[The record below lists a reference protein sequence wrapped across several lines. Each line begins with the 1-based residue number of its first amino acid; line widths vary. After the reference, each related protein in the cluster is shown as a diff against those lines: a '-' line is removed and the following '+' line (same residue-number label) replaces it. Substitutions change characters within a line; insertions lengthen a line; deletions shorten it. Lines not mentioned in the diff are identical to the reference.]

1 MILKNYKRDAI
12 SWAFYDW
19 ANSAFATTVMAG
31 FFPIFFKSYWASDLS
46 DLESTAMVG
55 YANSLSGL
63 IVVLLAPILGAYADI
78 GTKRKKLLISFASL
92 GVFCTASFY
101 FIPQGDWMLAALFYA
116 LAAVG
121 FSGGNVFYD
130 SLIVSV
136 STNETRNRV
145 SALGYSLGYLGGGLL
160 FLVNVI
166 MFLNPNYFG
175 IETQSNAVLLSFLM
189 VAVWWALFS
198 IPLVRNV
205 KESVSEHNDPPFL
218 QAISQSFSDVYQTLI
233 EVKKYKNVAIFLLA
247 YWFYMDGIDTIV
259 RMATAYGSDIGLETS
274 SMITALIL
282 TQFVGFPS
290 TLIFGYF
297 AERIGFKKILSIGI
311 LIYILISVF
320 ASRITT
326 ATEFYIMAIVVGLVM
341 GGIQAVSRAYFSSI
355 IPKNKEA
362 QFFGFYN
369 LVGKSAVVAGP
380 ALLAWISMI
389 FNTPRAGILGLLILF
404 IPGLLLLWMVPN
416 HEKSQ

>member
-1 MILKNYKRDAI
+1 MILKKFKKDAV

-19 ANSAFATTVMAG
+19 GNSAFATTVMAG
-31 FFPIFFKSYWASDLS
+31 FFPIFYKSYWASDLS
-46 DLESTAMVG
+46 NLESTAMVG
-55 YANSLSGL
+55 YANSVSGL
-63 IVVLLAPILGAYADI
+63 MVVLIAPILGAYADI

-92 GVFCTASFY
+92 GIFCTASFY
-101 FIPQGDWMLAALFYA
+101 LIPQGEWLIAALLYA
-116 LAAVG
+116 FAAVG

-130 SLIVSV
+130 SLMTSV
-136 STNETRNRV
+136 SNNEDRNIV

-160 FLVNVI
+160 FLINVI
-166 MFLNPNYFG
+166 MFLNPELFG
-175 IETQSNAVLLSFLM
+175 IDSQSDAILISFLM
-189 VAVWWALFS
+189 VAIWWAIFS
-198 IPLVRNV
+198 IPLMKNV
-205 KESVSEHNDPPFL
+205 KESSHEKNETRL
-218 QAISQSFSDVYQTLI
+218 LEALKQSFKEVYQTLI
-233 EVKKYKNVAIFLLA
+233 EVRKYRNVAIFLLA

-259 RMATAYGSDIGLETS
+259 RMATAYGSDIGLEAS
-274 SMITALIL
+274 SMIIALIL

-290 TLIFGYF
+290 TLIFGHY
-297 AERIGFKKILSIGI
+297 ADKVGFKKILSIGI

-341 GGIQAVSRAYFSSI
+341 GGIQSVSRAYFSSI

-404 IPGLLLLWMVPN
+404 IPGLVLLWMVPKHQN
-416 HEKSQ
+416 S

>member
-1 MILKNYKRDAI
+1 MIFKKYKKDAI
-12 SWAFYDW
+12 SWALYDW

-31 FFPIFFKSYWASDLS
+31 FFPIFYKSYWASDLS
-46 DLESTAMVG
+46 NLESTAMVG

-78 GTKRKKLLISFASL
+78 GTKRKKLLLLFASL
-92 GVFCTASFY
+92 GILCTASFY
-101 FIPQGDWMLAALFYA
+101 FIPQGEWMLAALLYA
-116 LAAVG
+116 IAAVG

-136 STNETRNRV
+136 SDNENRNRV

-160 FLVNVI
+160 FLINVI
-166 MFLNPNYFG
+166 MFLNPQLFG
-175 IETQSNAVLLSFLM
+175 IESQSNAVLLSFFM
-189 VAVWWALFS
+189 VAVWWAFFS
-198 IPLVRNV
+198 VPLLRNV
-205 KESVSEHNDPPFL
+205 KEQDSERKNPRFF
-218 QAISQSFSDVYQTLI
+218 QALKQSFNEVYQTLS
-233 EVKKYKNVAIFLLA
+233 EVRKYKNVAIFLLA

-259 RMATAYGSDIGLETS
+259 RMATAYGTDIGLEAS

-297 AERIGFKKILSIGI
+297 ADRLGFKKILTIGI
-311 LIYILISVF
+311 LIYILISIF

-326 ATEFYIMAIVVGLVM
+326 AAEFYAMAIVVGLVM
-341 GGIQAVSRAYFSSI
+341 GGVQAVSRAYFSSI
-355 IPKNKEA
+355 IPKDKEA

-389 FNTPRAGILGLLILF
+389 FNTPRAGILGLLVLF
-404 IPGLLLLWMVPN
+404 IPGLILLWMIPKETN
-416 HEKSQ
+416 S

>member
-1 MILKNYKRDAI
+1 MIFKKYKKDAI

-31 FFPIFFKSYWASDLS
+31 FFPIFYKSFWATDLS

-92 GVFCTASFY
+92 GIVCTASFY
-101 FIPQGDWMLAALFYA
+101 FIPQGEWMLAAILYA
-116 LAAVG
+116 FAAVG

-136 STNETRNRV
+136 SNNENRNRV

-166 MFLNPNYFG
+166 MFLNPQLFG
-175 IETQSNAVLLSFLM
+175 IENQSNAILISFVM
-189 VAVWWALFS
+189 VAFWWAFFS
-198 IPLVRNV
+198 IPILRNV
-205 KESVSEHNDPPFL
+205 SESDTQKQEPRFFK
-218 QAISQSFSDVYQTLI
+218 AILQSFNEVYQTLM
-233 EVKKYKNVAIFLLA
+233 EVRKYKNVAIFLLA

-259 RMATAYGSDIGLETS
+259 RMATAYGSDIGLEAS

-297 AERIGFKKILSIGI
+297 ADKIGFKKIISIGI
-311 LIYILISVF
+311 LIYILISIF

-326 ATEFYIMAIVVGLVM
+326 ATEFYLMAVVVGLVM
-341 GGIQAVSRAYFSSI
+341 GGVQAVSRAYFSSI
-355 IPKNKEA
+355 IPEDKEA

-404 IPGLLLLWMVPN
+404 IPGLILLWMVPTQ
-416 HEKSQ
+416 KDS

>member
-1 MILKNYKRDAI
+1 MIFKKYKKDAI
-12 SWAFYDW
+12 SWALYDW

-31 FFPIFFKSYWASDLS
+31 FFPIFYKSYWAIDLS
-46 DLESTAMVG
+46 NLESTAMVG

-78 GTKRKKLLISFASL
+78 GTKRKKLLLLFASL
-92 GVFCTASFY
+92 GILCTASFY
-101 FIPQGDWMLAALFYA
+101 FIPQGEWMLAALLYA
-116 LAAVG
+116 IAAVG

-136 STNETRNRV
+136 SDNENRNRV

-160 FLVNVI
+160 FLINVI
-166 MFLNPNYFG
+166 MFLNPQLFG
-175 IETQSNAVLLSFLM
+175 IESQSNAVLLSFFM
-189 VAVWWALFS
+189 VAVWWAFFS
-198 IPLVRNV
+198 VPLLRNV
-205 KESVSEHNDPPFL
+205 KEQDSERENPRFF
-218 QAISQSFSDVYQTLI
+218 QALKQSFNEVYQTLT
-233 EVKKYKNVAIFLLA
+233 EVRKYKNVAIFLLA

-259 RMATAYGSDIGLETS
+259 RMATAYGADIGLEAS

-297 AERIGFKKILSIGI
+297 ADRLGFKKILTIGI
-311 LIYILISVF
+311 LIYILISIF

-326 ATEFYIMAIVVGLVM
+326 AAEFYAMAIVVGLVM
-341 GGIQAVSRAYFSSI
+341 GGVQAVSRAYFSSI
-355 IPKNKEA
+355 IPKDKEA

-389 FNTPRAGILGLLILF
+389 FNTPRAGILGLLVLF
-404 IPGLLLLWMVPN
+404 IPGLILLWMIPKETN
-416 HEKSQ
+416 S

>member
-1 MILKNYKRDAI
+1 MIFKKYKKDAI
-12 SWAFYDW
+12 SWALYDW

-31 FFPIFFKSYWASDLS
+31 FFPIFYKSYWASDLS
-46 DLESTAMVG
+46 NLESTAMVG

-63 IVVLLAPILGAYADI
+63 IVVLFAPILGAYADM
-78 GTKRKKLLISFASL
+78 GTKRKKLLLLFASL
-92 GVFCTASFY
+92 GILCTASFY
-101 FIPQGDWMLAALFYA
+101 FIPQGEWMLAALLYA
-116 LAAVG
+116 IAAVG

-136 STNETRNRV
+136 SDNENRNRV

-160 FLVNVI
+160 FLINVI
-166 MFLNPNYFG
+166 MFLNPQLFG
-175 IETQSNAVLLSFLM
+175 IESQSNAVLLSFFM
-189 VAVWWALFS
+189 VSVWWALFS
-198 IPLVRNV
+198 VPLLRNV
-205 KESVSEHNDPPFL
+205 KEQDSQRGNPRFI
-218 QAISQSFSDVYQTLI
+218 QALKQSFNEVYQTLS
-233 EVKKYKNVAIFLLA
+233 EVRKYKNVAIFLLA

-259 RMATAYGSDIGLETS
+259 RMATAYGTDIGLEAS

-297 AERIGFKKILSIGI
+297 ADRLGFKKILTIGI
-311 LIYILISVF
+311 LIYILISIF

-326 ATEFYIMAIVVGLVM
+326 AAEFYAMAIVVGLVM
-341 GGIQAVSRAYFSSI
+341 GGVQAVSRAYFSSI
-355 IPKNKEA
+355 IPKDKEA

-389 FNTPRAGILGLLILF
+389 FNTPRAGILGLLVLF
-404 IPGLLLLWMVPN
+404 IPGLILLWMIPKETN
-416 HEKSQ
+416 S

>member
-1 MILKNYKRDAI
+1 MILKNYKKDAI

-46 DLESTAMVG
+46 DMESTAMVG

-78 GTKRKKLLISFASL
+78 GTKRKKLLILFASL

-101 FIPQGDWMLAALFYA
+101 FVPQGDWILAALLYA

-136 STNETRNRV
+136 SDDENRNRV

-160 FLVNVI
+160 FLINVA
-166 MFLNPNYFG
+166 MFLNPTLFG
-175 IETQSNAVLLSFLM
+175 IETQSNAVLLSFFM

-205 KESVSEHNDPPFL
+205 KEEVSKHNEPPFF
-218 QAISQSFSDVYQTLI
+218 QAISQSFVDVYQTLI

-259 RMATAYGSDIGLETS
+259 RMATAYGTDIGLEAS
-274 SMITALIL
+274 SMITALLL
-282 TQFVGFPS
+282 TQFVAFPS
-290 TLIFGYF
+290 TLIFGHF
-297 AERIGFKKILSIGI
+297 ADQVGFKKILSFGI
-311 LIYILISVF
+311 LIYILISIF
-320 ASRITT
+320 ASQITT
-326 ATEFYIMAIVVGLVM
+326 DTGFYIIAIVVGLVM
-341 GGIQAVSRAYFSSI
+341 GGVQAVSRAYFSSI
-355 IPKNKEA
+355 IPENKEA

-380 ALLAWISMI
+380 ALVAWISVI
-389 FNTPRAGILGLLILF
+389 FNTPRAGILSLLILF
-404 IPGLLLLWMVPN
+404 IPGLFLLWMVPN
-416 HEKSQ
+416 QQKS

>member
-1 MILKNYKRDAI
+1 MIFKKYKKDAI
-12 SWAFYDW
+12 SWALYDW

-31 FFPIFFKSYWASDLS
+31 FFPIFYKSYWAIDLS
-46 DLESTAMVG
+46 NLESTAMVG

-78 GTKRKKLLISFASL
+78 GTKRKKLLLLFASL
-92 GVFCTASFY
+92 GILCTASFY
-101 FIPQGDWMLAALFYA
+101 FIPQGEWMLAALLYA
-116 LAAVG
+116 IAAVG

-136 STNETRNRV
+136 SDNENRNRV

-160 FLVNVI
+160 FLINVI
-166 MFLNPNYFG
+166 MFLNPQLFG
-175 IETQSNAVLLSFLM
+175 IESQSNAVLLSFFM
-189 VAVWWALFS
+189 VAVWWAFFS
-198 IPLVRNV
+198 VPLLRNV
-205 KESVSEHNDPPFL
+205 KEQDSERENPRFF
-218 QAISQSFSDVYQTLI
+218 QALKQSFNEVYQTLT
-233 EVKKYKNVAIFLLA
+233 EVRKYKNVAIFLLA

-259 RMATAYGSDIGLETS
+259 RMATAYGTDIGLEAS
-274 SMITALIL
+274 SMITSLIL

-297 AERIGFKKILSIGI
+297 ADRLGFKKILTIGI
-311 LIYILISVF
+311 LIYILISIF

-326 ATEFYIMAIVVGLVM
+326 AAEFYAMAIVVGLVM
-341 GGIQAVSRAYFSSI
+341 GGVQAVSRAYFSSI
-355 IPKNKEA
+355 IPKDKEA

-389 FNTPRAGILGLLILF
+389 FNTPRAGILGLLVLF
-404 IPGLLLLWMVPN
+404 IPGLILLWMIPKETN
-416 HEKSQ
+416 S

>member
-1 MILKNYKRDAI
+1 MIFKKYKKDAI
-12 SWAFYDW
+12 SWALYDW

-31 FFPIFFKSYWASDLS
+31 FFPIFYKSYWASDLS
-46 DLESTAMVG
+46 NLESTAMVG

-78 GTKRKKLLISFASL
+78 GTKRKKLLLLFASL
-92 GVFCTASFY
+92 GILCTASFY
-101 FIPQGDWMLAALFYA
+101 FIPQGEWMLAALLYA
-116 LAAVG
+116 IAAVG

-136 STNETRNRV
+136 SDNENRNRV

-160 FLVNVI
+160 FLINVI
-166 MFLNPNYFG
+166 MFLNPQLFG
-175 IETQSNAVLLSFLM
+175 IESQSNAVLLSFFM
-189 VAVWWALFS
+189 VAVWWAFFS
-198 IPLVRNV
+198 IPLLRNV
-205 KESVSEHNDPPFL
+205 KEQESERENPRFF
-218 QAISQSFSDVYQTLI
+218 QALKQSFNEVYQTLS
-233 EVKKYKNVAIFLLA
+233 EVREYKNVAIFLLA

-259 RMATAYGSDIGLETS
+259 RMATAYGTDIGLEAS

-297 AERIGFKKILSIGI
+297 ADRLGFKKILTIGI
-311 LIYILISVF
+311 LIYILISIF

-326 ATEFYIMAIVVGLVM
+326 AAEFYAMAIVVGLVM
-341 GGIQAVSRAYFSSI
+341 GGVQAVSRAYFSSI
-355 IPKNKEA
+355 IPKDKEA

-389 FNTPRAGILGLLILF
+389 FNTPRAGILGLLVLF
-404 IPGLLLLWMVPN
+404 IPGLILLWMIPKETN
-416 HEKSQ
+416 S

>member
-1 MILKNYKRDAI
+1 MIFKKYKKDAI

-31 FFPIFFKSYWASDLS
+31 FFPIFYKSYWAIDLS
-46 DLESTAMVG
+46 NLESTAMVG

-78 GTKRKKLLISFASL
+78 GTKRKKLLLLFASL
-92 GVFCTASFY
+92 GILCTASFY
-101 FIPQGDWMLAALFYA
+101 FIPQGEWMLAALLYA
-116 LAAVG
+116 IAAVG

-136 STNETRNRV
+136 SDNENRNRV

-160 FLVNVI
+160 FLINVI
-166 MFLNPNYFG
+166 MFLNPQLFG
-175 IETQSNAVLLSFLM
+175 IESQSNAVLLSFFM
-189 VAVWWALFS
+189 VAVWWAFFS
-198 IPLVRNV
+198 IPLLRNV
-205 KESVSEHNDPPFL
+205 KEQESERENPRFF
-218 QAISQSFSDVYQTLI
+218 QALKQSFNEVYQTLT
-233 EVKKYKNVAIFLLA
+233 EVRKYKNVAIFLLA

-259 RMATAYGSDIGLETS
+259 RMATAYGTDIGLEAS

-297 AERIGFKKILSIGI
+297 ADRLGFKKILTIGI
-311 LIYILISVF
+311 LIYILISIF

-326 ATEFYIMAIVVGLVM
+326 AAEFYAMAIVVGLVM
-341 GGIQAVSRAYFSSI
+341 GGVQAVSRAYFSSI
-355 IPKNKEA
+355 IPKDKEA

-389 FNTPRAGILGLLILF
+389 FNTPRAGILGLLVLF
-404 IPGLLLLWMVPN
+404 IPGLILLWMIPKETN
-416 HEKSQ
+416 S

>member
-1 MILKNYKRDAI
+1 MIFKKYKKDAI
-12 SWAFYDW
+12 SWALYDW

-31 FFPIFFKSYWASDLS
+31 FFPIFYKSYWAIDLS
-46 DLESTAMVG
+46 NLESTAMVG

-78 GTKRKKLLISFASL
+78 GTKRKKLLLLFASL
-92 GVFCTASFY
+92 GILCTASFY
-101 FIPQGDWMLAALFYA
+101 FIPQGEWMLAALLYA
-116 LAAVG
+116 IAAVG

-136 STNETRNRV
+136 SDNENRNRV

-160 FLVNVI
+160 FLINVI
-166 MFLNPNYFG
+166 MFLNPQLFG
-175 IETQSNAVLLSFLM
+175 IESQSNAVLLSFFM
-189 VAVWWALFS
+189 VAVWWAFFS
-198 IPLVRNV
+198 IPLLRNV
-205 KESVSEHNDPPFL
+205 KEQESERENPRFF
-218 QAISQSFSDVYQTLI
+218 QALKQSFNEVYQTLS
-233 EVKKYKNVAIFLLA
+233 EVRKYKNVAIFLLA

-259 RMATAYGSDIGLETS
+259 RMATAYGTDIGLEAS

-297 AERIGFKKILSIGI
+297 ADRLGVKKILTIGI
-311 LIYILISVF
+311 LIYILISIF
-320 ASRITT
+320 ASSITT
-326 ATEFYIMAIVVGLVM
+326 AAEFYAMAIVVGLVM
-341 GGIQAVSRAYFSSI
+341 GGVHAVSRAYFSSI
-355 IPKNKEA
+355 IPKDKEA

-389 FNTPRAGILGLLILF
+389 FNTPRAGILGLLVLF
-404 IPGLLLLWMVPN
+404 IPGLILLWMIPK
-416 HEKSQ
+416 ETKS

>member
-1 MILKNYKRDAI
+1 MIFKKYKKDAI
-12 SWAFYDW
+12 SWSLYDW

-31 FFPIFFKSYWASDLS
+31 FFPIFYKSYWASDLS
-46 DLESTAMVG
+46 NLESTAMVG

-78 GTKRKKLLISFASL
+78 GTKRKKLLLLFASL
-92 GVFCTASFY
+92 GILCTASFY
-101 FIPQGDWMLAALFYA
+101 FIPQGEWMLAAPLFA
-116 LAAVG
+116 IAAVG

-136 STNETRNRV
+136 SDNENRNRV

-160 FLVNVI
+160 FLINVI
-166 MFLNPNYFG
+166 MFLNPQLFG
-175 IETQSNAVLLSFLM
+175 IESQSNAVLLSFFM
-189 VAVWWALFS
+189 VAVWWAFFS
-198 IPLVRNV
+198 VPLLRNV
-205 KESVSEHNDPPFL
+205 KEQDSERENPRFFHAL
-218 QAISQSFSDVYQTLI
+218 KQSFNEVYQTLT
-233 EVKKYKNVAIFLLA
+233 EVRKYKNVAIFLLA

-259 RMATAYGSDIGLETS
+259 RMATAYGTDIGLEAS

-297 AERIGFKKILSIGI
+297 ADRLGFKKILTIGI
-311 LIYILISVF
+311 LIYILISIF
-320 ASRITT
+320 ASRITS
-326 ATEFYIMAIVVGLVM
+326 ATEFYAMAIVVGLVM
-341 GGIQAVSRAYFSSI
+341 GGVQAVSRAYFSSI
-355 IPKNKEA
+355 IPKDKEA

-389 FNTPRAGILGLLILF
+389 FNTPRAGILGLLVLF
-404 IPGLLLLWMVPN
+404 IPGLILLWMIPKETN
-416 HEKSQ
+416 S

>member
-1 MILKNYKRDAI
+1 MIFKKYKKDAI
-12 SWAFYDW
+12 SWALYDW

-31 FFPIFFKSYWASDLS
+31 FFPIFYKSYWASDLS
-46 DLESTAMVG
+46 NLESTAMVG

-78 GTKRKKLLISFASL
+78 GTKRKKLLLLFASL
-92 GVFCTASFY
+92 GILCTASFY
-101 FIPQGDWMLAALFYA
+101 FIPQGEWMLAALLYA
-116 LAAVG
+116 IAAVG

-136 STNETRNRV
+136 SDNENRNRV

-160 FLVNVI
+160 FLINVI
-166 MFLNPNYFG
+166 MFLNPQLFG
-175 IETQSNAVLLSFLM
+175 IESQSNAVLLSFFM
-189 VAVWWALFS
+189 VAVWWAFFS
-198 IPLVRNV
+198 IPLLRNV
-205 KESVSEHNDPPFL
+205 KEQESERENPRFF
-218 QAISQSFSDVYQTLI
+218 QALKQSFNEVYQTLT
-233 EVKKYKNVAIFLLA
+233 EVRKYKNVAIFLLA

-259 RMATAYGSDIGLETS
+259 RMATAYGTDIGLEAS

-297 AERIGFKKILSIGI
+297 ADRLGFKKILTIGI
-311 LIYILISVF
+311 LIYILISIF

-326 ATEFYIMAIVVGLVM
+326 ATEFYAMAIVVGLVM
-341 GGIQAVSRAYFSSI
+341 GGVQAVSRAYFSSI
-355 IPKNKEA
+355 IPKDKEA

-389 FNTPRAGILGLLILF
+389 FNTPRAGILGLLVLF
-404 IPGLLLLWMVPN
+404 IPGLILLWMIPKETN
-416 HEKSQ
+416 S

>member
-1 MILKNYKRDAI
+1 MIFKKYKKDAI
-12 SWAFYDW
+12 SWALYDW

-31 FFPIFFKSYWASDLS
+31 FFPIFYKSYWAIDLS
-46 DLESTAMVG
+46 NLESTAMVG

-78 GTKRKKLLISFASL
+78 GTKRKKLLLLFASL
-92 GVFCTASFY
+92 GILCTASFY
-101 FIPQGDWMLAALFYA
+101 FIPQGEWMLAALLYA
-116 LAAVG
+116 IAAVG

-136 STNETRNRV
+136 SDNENRNRV

-160 FLVNVI
+160 FLINVI
-166 MFLNPNYFG
+166 MFLNPQLFG
-175 IETQSNAVLLSFLM
+175 IESQSNAVLLSFFM
-189 VAVWWALFS
+189 VAVWWAFFS
-198 IPLVRNV
+198 IPLLRNV
-205 KESVSEHNDPPFL
+205 KEQESERENPRFF
-218 QAISQSFSDVYQTLI
+218 QALKQSFNEVYQTLS
-233 EVKKYKNVAIFLLA
+233 EVRKYKNVAIFLLA

-259 RMATAYGSDIGLETS
+259 RMATAYGTDIGLEAS

-297 AERIGFKKILSIGI
+297 ADRLGFKKILTIGI
-311 LIYILISVF
+311 LIYILISIF

-326 ATEFYIMAIVVGLVM
+326 ATEFYAMAIVVGLVM
-341 GGIQAVSRAYFSSI
+341 GGVQAVSRAYFSSI
-355 IPKNKEA
+355 IPKDKEA

-389 FNTPRAGILGLLILF
+389 FNTPRAGILGLLVLF
-404 IPGLLLLWMVPN
+404 IPGLILLWMIPKETN
-416 HEKSQ
+416 S

>member
-1 MILKNYKRDAI
+1 MIFKKYKKDAI
-12 SWAFYDW
+12 SWALYDW

-31 FFPIFFKSYWASDLS
+31 FFPIFYKSYWASDLS
-46 DLESTAMVG
+46 NLESTAMVG

-78 GTKRKKLLISFASL
+78 GTKRKKLLLLFASL
-92 GVFCTASFY
+92 GILCTASFY
-101 FIPQGDWMLAALFYA
+101 FIPQGEWMLAAILYA
-116 LAAVG
+116 IAAVG

-136 STNETRNRV
+136 SDNENRNRV

-160 FLVNVI
+160 FLINVI
-166 MFLNPNYFG
+166 MFLNPQLFG
-175 IETQSNAVLLSFLM
+175 IKSQSNAVLLSFFM
-189 VAVWWALFS
+189 VAVWWAFFS
-198 IPLVRNV
+198 IPLLRNV
-205 KESVSEHNDPPFL
+205 KEQESERENPRFF
-218 QAISQSFSDVYQTLI
+218 QALKQSFNEVYQTLS
-233 EVKKYKNVAIFLLA
+233 EVRKYKNVAIFLLA

-259 RMATAYGSDIGLETS
+259 RMATAYGTDIGLDAA

-297 AERIGFKKILSIGI
+297 ADRLGFKKILTIGI
-311 LIYILISVF
+311 LIYILISIF

-326 ATEFYIMAIVVGLVM
+326 AAEFYAMAIIVGLVM
-341 GGIQAVSRAYFSSI
+341 GGVQAVSRAYFSSI
-355 IPKNKEA
+355 IPKDKEA

-389 FNTPRAGILGLLILF
+389 FNTPRAGILGLLVLF
-404 IPGLLLLWMVPN
+404 IPGLILLWMIPKETN
-416 HEKSQ
+416 S

>member
-1 MILKNYKRDAI
+1 MIFKKYKKDAI
-12 SWAFYDW
+12 SWALYDW

-31 FFPIFFKSYWASDLS
+31 FFPIFYKSYWAIDLS
-46 DLESTAMVG
+46 NLESTAMVG

-63 IVVLLAPILGAYADI
+63 IVVLLAPVLGAYADI
-78 GTKRKKLLISFASL
+78 GTKRKKLLLLFASL
-92 GVFCTASFY
+92 GILCTASFY
-101 FIPQGDWMLAALFYA
+101 FIPQGEWMLAALLYA
-116 LAAVG
+116 IAAVG

-136 STNETRNRV
+136 SDNENRNRV

-160 FLVNVI
+160 FLINVI
-166 MFLNPNYFG
+166 MFLNPQLFG
-175 IETQSNAVLLSFLM
+175 IESQSNAVLLSFFM
-189 VAVWWALFS
+189 VAVWWAFFS
-198 IPLVRNV
+198 VPLLRNV
-205 KESVSEHNDPPFL
+205 KEQESERENPRFF
-218 QAISQSFSDVYQTLI
+218 QALKQSFNEVYQTLS
-233 EVKKYKNVAIFLLA
+233 EVRKYKNVAIFLLA

-259 RMATAYGSDIGLETS
+259 RMATAYGTDIGLEAS

-297 AERIGFKKILSIGI
+297 ADRLGFKKILTIGI
-311 LIYILISVF
+311 LIYILISIF

-326 ATEFYIMAIVVGLVM
+326 AAEFYAMAIVVGLVM
-341 GGIQAVSRAYFSSI
+341 GGVQAVSRAYFSSI
-355 IPKNKEA
+355 IPKDKEA

-389 FNTPRAGILGLLILF
+389 FNTPRAGILGLLVLF
-404 IPGLLLLWMVPN
+404 IPGLILLWMIPKETN
-416 HEKSQ
+416 S

>member
-1 MILKNYKRDAI
+1 MIFKKYKKDAI
-12 SWAFYDW
+12 SWALYDW

-31 FFPIFFKSYWASDLS
+31 FFPLFYKSYWASDLS
-46 DLESTAMVG
+46 NLESTAMVG

-78 GTKRKKLLISFASL
+78 GTKRKKLLLLFASL
-92 GVFCTASFY
+92 GILCTASFY
-101 FIPQGDWMLAALFYA
+101 FIPQGEWMLAALLYA
-116 LAAVG
+116 IAAVG

-136 STNETRNRV
+136 SDNENRNRV

-160 FLVNVI
+160 FLINVI
-166 MFLNPNYFG
+166 MFLNPQLFG
-175 IETQSNAVLLSFLM
+175 IESQSNAVLLSFFM
-189 VAVWWALFS
+189 VAVWWAFFS
-198 IPLVRNV
+198 VPLLTNV
-205 KESVSEHNDPPFL
+205 KEQDSERENPRFFHAL
-218 QAISQSFSDVYQTLI
+218 KQSFNEVYQTLS
-233 EVKKYKNVAIFLLA
+233 EVRKYKNVAIFLLA

-259 RMATAYGSDIGLETS
+259 RMATAYGTDIGLEAS

-297 AERIGFKKILSIGI
+297 ADRLGFKKILTIGI
-311 LIYILISVF
+311 LIYILISIF

-326 ATEFYIMAIVVGLVM
+326 ATEFYAMAIVVGLVM
-341 GGIQAVSRAYFSSI
+341 GGVQAISRAYFSSI
-355 IPKNKEA
+355 IPKDKEA

-389 FNTPRAGILGLLILF
+389 FNTPRAGILGLLVLF
-404 IPGLLLLWMVPN
+404 IPGLILLWMIPKETN
-416 HEKSQ
+416 S

>member
-1 MILKNYKRDAI
+1 MNKKQIY
-12 SWAFYDW
+12 SWALYDW

-31 FFPIFFKSYWASDLS
+31 FFPIFYKSYWAIDLS
-46 DLESTAMVG
+46 NLESTAMVG

-78 GTKRKKLLISFASL
+78 GTKRKKLLLLFASL
-92 GVFCTASFY
+92 GVLCTASFY
-101 FIPQGDWMLAALFYA
+101 FIPQGEWMLAAILYA
-116 LAAVG
+116 IAAVG

-136 STNETRNRV
+136 SDNENRNRV

-160 FLVNVI
+160 FLINVI
-166 MFLNPNYFG
+166 MFLNPQLFG
-175 IETQSNAVLLSFLM
+175 IESQSNAVLLSFFM
-189 VAVWWALFS
+189 VAVWWAFFS
-198 IPLVRNV
+198 VPLLRNV
-205 KESVSEHNDPPFL
+205 KEEDSERENPRFI
-218 QAISQSFSDVYQTLI
+218 QAMKQSFNEVYQTLS
-233 EVKKYKNVAIFLLA
+233 EVRKYKNVAIFLLA

-259 RMATAYGSDIGLETS
+259 RMATAYGTDIGLDAA

-297 AERIGFKKILSIGI
+297 ADRLGFKKILTIGI
-311 LIYILISVF
+311 LIYILISIF

-326 ATEFYIMAIVVGLVM
+326 AAEFYAMAIVVGLVM
-341 GGIQAVSRAYFSSI
+341 GGVQAVSRAYFSSI
-355 IPKNKEA
+355 IPKDKEA

-389 FNTPRAGILGLLILF
+389 FNTPRAGILGLLVLF
-404 IPGLLLLWMVPN
+404 IPGLILLWMIPKETN
-416 HEKSQ
+416 S

>member
-1 MILKNYKRDAI
+1 MIFKKYKKDAI
-12 SWAFYDW
+12 SWALYDW

-31 FFPIFFKSYWASDLS
+31 FFPIFYKSYWASDLS
-46 DLESTAMVG
+46 NLESTAMVG

-78 GTKRKKLLISFASL
+78 GTKRKKLLLLFASL
-92 GVFCTASFY
+92 GILCTASFY
-101 FIPQGDWMLAALFYA
+101 FIPQGEWMLAALLYA
-116 LAAVG
+116 IAAVG

-136 STNETRNRV
+136 SDNENRNRV
-145 SALGYSLGYLGGGLL
+145 SALGYSVGYLGGGLL
-160 FLVNVI
+160 FLINVI
-166 MFLNPNYFG
+166 MFLNPQLFG
-175 IETQSNAVLLSFLM
+175 IESQSNAVLLSFFM
-189 VAVWWALFS
+189 VAVWWAFFS
-198 IPLVRNV
+198 VPLLRNV
-205 KESVSEHNDPPFL
+205 KEQDSERENPRFF
-218 QAISQSFSDVYQTLI
+218 QALKQSFNEVYQTLS
-233 EVKKYKNVAIFLLA
+233 EVRKYKNVAIFLLA

-259 RMATAYGSDIGLETS
+259 RMATAYGTDIGLEAS

-297 AERIGFKKILSIGI
+297 ADRLGFKKILTIGI
-311 LIYILISVF
+311 LIYILISIF

-326 ATEFYIMAIVVGLVM
+326 ATEFYAMAIVVGLVM
-341 GGIQAVSRAYFSSI
+341 GGVQAVSRAYFSSI
-355 IPKNKEA
+355 IPKDKEA

-389 FNTPRAGILGLLILF
+389 FNTPRAGILGLLVLF
-404 IPGLLLLWMVPN
+404 IPGLILLWMIPKETN
-416 HEKSQ
+416 S

>member
-1 MILKNYKRDAI
+1 MIFKKYKKDAI
-12 SWAFYDW
+12 SWALYDW

-31 FFPIFFKSYWASDLS
+31 FFPIFYKSYWASDLS
-46 DLESTAMVG
+46 NLESTAMVG

-78 GTKRKKLLISFASL
+78 GTKRKKLLLLFASL
-92 GVFCTASFY
+92 GILCTASFY
-101 FIPQGDWMLAALFYA
+101 FIPQGEWMLAALLYA
-116 LAAVG
+116 IAAVG

-136 STNETRNRV
+136 SDNENRNRV

-160 FLVNVI
+160 FLINVI
-166 MFLNPNYFG
+166 MFLNPQLFG
-175 IETQSNAVLLSFLM
+175 IESQSNAVLLSFFM
-189 VAVWWALFS
+189 VAVWWAFFS
-198 IPLVRNV
+198 IPLLRNV
-205 KESVSEHNDPPFL
+205 KEQESERENPRFF
-218 QAISQSFSDVYQTLI
+218 QALKRSFNEVYQTLS
-233 EVKKYKNVAIFLLA
+233 EVRKYKNVAIFLLA

-259 RMATAYGSDIGLETS
+259 RMATAYGTDIGLEAS

-297 AERIGFKKILSIGI
+297 ADRLGFKKILTIGI
-311 LIYILISVF
+311 LIYILISIF

-326 ATEFYIMAIVVGLVM
+326 AAEFYAMAIVVGLVM
-341 GGIQAVSRAYFSSI
+341 GGVQAVSRAYFSSI
-355 IPKNKEA
+355 IPKDKEA

-404 IPGLLLLWMVPN
+404 IPGLILLWMIPKETN
-416 HEKSQ
+416 S

>member
-1 MILKNYKRDAI
+1 MIFKKYKKDAI
-12 SWAFYDW
+12 SWALYDW

-31 FFPIFFKSYWASDLS
+31 FFPIFYKSYWAIDLS
-46 DLESTAMVG
+46 NLESTAMVG

-78 GTKRKKLLISFASL
+78 GTKRKKLLLLFASL
-92 GVFCTASFY
+92 GILCTASFY
-101 FIPQGDWMLAALFYA
+101 FIPQGEWMLAALLYA
-116 LAAVG
+116 IAAVG

-136 STNETRNRV
+136 SDNENRNRV

-160 FLVNVI
+160 FLINVI
-166 MFLNPNYFG
+166 MFLNPQLFG
-175 IETQSNAVLLSFLM
+175 IESQSNAVLLSFFM
-189 VAVWWALFS
+189 VAVWWAFFS
-198 IPLVRNV
+198 IPLLRNV
-205 KESVSEHNDPPFL
+205 KEQESERENPRFF
-218 QAISQSFSDVYQTLI
+218 QALKQSFNEVYQTLS
-233 EVKKYKNVAIFLLA
+233 EVRKYKNVAIFLLA

-259 RMATAYGSDIGLETS
+259 RMATAYGTDIGLEAS

-297 AERIGFKKILSIGI
+297 ADRLGFKKILTIGI
-311 LIYILISVF
+311 LIYILISIF

-326 ATEFYIMAIVVGLVM
+326 AAEFYAMAIVVGLVM
-341 GGIQAVSRAYFSSI
+341 GGVQAVSRAYFSSI
-355 IPKNKEA
+355 IPKDKEA

-389 FNTPRAGILGLLILF
+389 FNTPRAGILGLLVLF
-404 IPGLLLLWMVPN
+404 IPGLILLWMIPKETN
-416 HEKSQ
+416 S

>member
-1 MILKNYKRDAI
+1 MIFKKYKKDAI
-12 SWAFYDW
+12 SWALYDW

-31 FFPIFFKSYWASDLS
+31 FFPIFYKSYWASDLS
-46 DLESTAMVG
+46 NLESTAMVG

-78 GTKRKKLLISFASL
+78 GTKRKKLLLLFASL
-92 GVFCTASFY
+92 GILCTASFY
-101 FIPQGDWMLAALFYA
+101 FIPQGEWMLAAPLFA
-116 LAAVG
+116 IAAVG

-136 STNETRNRV
+136 SDNENRNRV

-160 FLVNVI
+160 FLINVI
-166 MFLNPNYFG
+166 MFLNPQLFG
-175 IETQSNAVLLSFLM
+175 IESQSNAVLLSFFM
-189 VAVWWALFS
+189 VAVWWAFFS
-198 IPLVRNV
+198 IPLLRNV
-205 KESVSEHNDPPFL
+205 KEQESERENPRFF
-218 QAISQSFSDVYQTLI
+218 QALKQSFNEVYQTLT
-233 EVKKYKNVAIFLLA
+233 EVRKYKNVAIFLLA

-259 RMATAYGSDIGLETS
+259 RMATAYGTDIGLDAS

-297 AERIGFKKILSIGI
+297 ADRLGFKKILTIGI
-311 LIYILISVF
+311 LIYILISIF

-326 ATEFYIMAIVVGLVM
+326 AAEFYALAIVVGLVM
-341 GGIQAVSRAYFSSI
+341 GGVQAVSRAYFSSI
-355 IPKNKEA
+355 IPKDKEA

-389 FNTPRAGILGLLILF
+389 FNTPRAGILGLLVLF
-404 IPGLLLLWMVPN
+404 IPGLILLWMIPKETN
-416 HEKSQ
+416 S

>member
-1 MILKNYKRDAI
+1 MIFKKYKKDAL
-12 SWAFYDW
+12 SWALYDW

-31 FFPIFFKSYWASDLS
+31 FFPIFYKSYWASDLS
-46 DLESTAMVG
+46 NLESTAMVG

-78 GTKRKKLLISFASL
+78 GTKRKKLLLLFASL
-92 GVFCTASFY
+92 GILCTASFY
-101 FIPQGDWMLAALFYA
+101 FIPQGEWMLAAILYA
-116 LAAVG
+116 IAAVG

-136 STNETRNRV
+136 SDNENRNRV

-160 FLVNVI
+160 FLINVI
-166 MFLNPNYFG
+166 MFLNPQLFG
-175 IETQSNAVLLSFLM
+175 IESQSNAVLLSFFM

-198 IPLVRNV
+198 VPLLRNV
-205 KESVSEHNDPPFL
+205 KEEDSERENPRFI
-218 QAISQSFSDVYQTLI
+218 QALKQSFNEVYQTLS
-233 EVKKYKNVAIFLLA
+233 EVRKYKNVAIFLLA

-259 RMATAYGSDIGLETS
+259 RMATAYGTDIGLDAA

-297 AERIGFKKILSIGI
+297 ADRLGFKKILTIGI
-311 LIYILISVF
+311 LIYILISIF

-326 ATEFYIMAIVVGLVM
+326 AAEFYAMAIVVGLVM
-341 GGIQAVSRAYFSSI
+341 GGVQAVSRAYFSSI
-355 IPKNKEA
+355 IPKDKEA

-389 FNTPRAGILGLLILF
+389 FNTPRAGILGLLVLF
-404 IPGLLLLWMVPN
+404 IPGLILLWMIPKETN
-416 HEKSQ
+416 S

>member
-1 MILKNYKRDAI
+1 MIFKKYKKDAI
-12 SWAFYDW
+12 SWALYDW

-31 FFPIFFKSYWASDLS
+31 FFPIFYKSYWASDLS
-46 DLESTAMVG
+46 NLESTAMVG

-78 GTKRKKLLISFASL
+78 GTKRKKLLVLFASIGIL
-92 GVFCTASFY
+92 CTASFY
-101 FIPQGDWMLAALFYA
+101 FIPQGEWMLAALLYA
-116 LAAVG
+116 IAAVG

-136 STNETRNRV
+136 SDNENRNRV

-160 FLVNVI
+160 FLINVI
-166 MFLNPNYFG
+166 MFLNPQLFG
-175 IETQSNAVLLSFLM
+175 IESQSNAVLLSFFM
-189 VAVWWALFS
+189 VAVWWAFFS
-198 IPLVRNV
+198 IPLLRNV
-205 KESVSEHNDPPFL
+205 KEQESERENPRFF
-218 QAISQSFSDVYQTLI
+218 QALKQSFNEVYQTLS
-233 EVKKYKNVAIFLLA
+233 EVRKYKNVAIFLLA

-259 RMATAYGSDIGLETS
+259 RMATAYGTDIGLEAS

-297 AERIGFKKILSIGI
+297 ADRLGFKKILTIGI
-311 LIYILISVF
+311 LIYILISIF

-326 ATEFYIMAIVVGLVM
+326 AAEFYAMAIVVGLVM
-341 GGIQAVSRAYFSSI
+341 GGVQAVSRAYFSSI
-355 IPKNKEA
+355 IPKDKEA

-389 FNTPRAGILGLLILF
+389 FNTPRAGILGLLVLF
-404 IPGLLLLWMVPN
+404 IPGLILLWMIPKETN
-416 HEKSQ
+416 S

>member
-1 MILKNYKRDAI
+1 MIFKKYKKDAI
-12 SWAFYDW
+12 SWALYDW

-31 FFPIFFKSYWASDLS
+31 FFPIFYKSYWASDLS
-46 DLESTAMVG
+46 NLESTAMVG

-78 GTKRKKLLISFASL
+78 GTKRKKLLLLFASL
-92 GVFCTASFY
+92 GILCTASFY
-101 FIPQGDWMLAALFYA
+101 FIPQGEWMLAALLFA
-116 LAAVG
+116 IAAVG

-136 STNETRNRV
+136 SDNENRNRV

-160 FLVNVI
+160 FLINVI
-166 MFLNPNYFG
+166 MFLNPQLFG
-175 IETQSNAVLLSFLM
+175 IESQSNAVLLSFFM
-189 VAVWWALFS
+189 VAVWWAFFS
-198 IPLVRNV
+198 IPLLRNV
-205 KESVSEHNDPPFL
+205 KEQESERENPRFF
-218 QAISQSFSDVYQTLI
+218 QALKQSFNEVYQTLT
-233 EVKKYKNVAIFLLA
+233 EVRKYKNVAIFLLA

-259 RMATAYGSDIGLETS
+259 RMATAYGTDIGLEAS

-297 AERIGFKKILSIGI
+297 ADRLGFKKILTIGI
-311 LIYILISVF
+311 LIYILISIF

-326 ATEFYIMAIVVGLVM
+326 ATEFYAMAIVVGLVM
-341 GGIQAVSRAYFSSI
+341 GGVQAVSRAYFSSI
-355 IPKNKEA
+355 IPKDKEA

-404 IPGLLLLWMVPN
+404 IPGLILLWMIPKETN
-416 HEKSQ
+416 S

>member
-1 MILKNYKRDAI
+1 MIFKKYKKDAI
-12 SWAFYDW
+12 SWALYDW

-31 FFPIFFKSYWASDLS
+31 FFPIFYKSYWASDLS
-46 DLESTAMVG
+46 NLESTAMVG

-78 GTKRKKLLISFASL
+78 GTKRKKLLLLFASL
-92 GVFCTASFY
+92 GILCTASFY
-101 FIPQGDWMLAALFYA
+101 FIPQGEWMLAAVLYA
-116 LAAVG
+116 IAAVG

-136 STNETRNRV
+136 SDNENRNRV

-160 FLVNVI
+160 FLINVI
-166 MFLNPNYFG
+166 MFLNPQLFG
-175 IETQSNAVLLSFLM
+175 IESQSNAVLLSFFM
-189 VAVWWALFS
+189 VAVWWAFFS
-198 IPLVRNV
+198 VPLLRNV
-205 KESVSEHNDPPFL
+205 KEEDSERENPRFI
-218 QAISQSFSDVYQTLI
+218 QALKQSFNEVYQTLS
-233 EVKKYKNVAIFLLA
+233 EVRKYKNVAIFLLA

-259 RMATAYGSDIGLETS
+259 RMATAYGTDIGLDAA

-297 AERIGFKKILSIGI
+297 ADRLGFKKILTIGI
-311 LIYILISVF
+311 VIYILISIF

-326 ATEFYIMAIVVGLVM
+326 AAEFYAMAIVVGLVM
-341 GGIQAVSRAYFSSI
+341 GGVQAVSRAYFSSI
-355 IPKNKEA
+355 IPKDKEA

-389 FNTPRAGILGLLILF
+389 FNTPRAGILGLLVLF
-404 IPGLLLLWMVPN
+404 IPGLILLWMIPKETN
-416 HEKSQ
+416 S

>member
-1 MILKNYKRDAI
+1 MIFKKFKKDAI
-12 SWAFYDW
+12 SWALYDW

-31 FFPIFFKSYWASDLS
+31 FFPIFYKSYWAIDLS
-46 DLESTAMVG
+46 NLESTAMVG

-78 GTKRKKLLISFASL
+78 GTKRKKLLLLFASL
-92 GVFCTASFY
+92 GILCTASFY
-101 FIPQGDWMLAALFYA
+101 FIPQGEWMLAALLYA
-116 LAAVG
+116 IAAVG

-136 STNETRNRV
+136 SDNENRNRV

-160 FLVNVI
+160 FLINVI
-166 MFLNPNYFG
+166 MFLNPQLFG
-175 IETQSNAVLLSFLM
+175 IESQSNAVLLSFFM
-189 VAVWWALFS
+189 VAVWWAFFS
-198 IPLVRNV
+198 VHLLRNV
-205 KESVSEHNDPPFL
+205 KEQDSERENPRFF
-218 QAISQSFSDVYQTLI
+218 QALKQSFNEVYQTLT
-233 EVKKYKNVAIFLLA
+233 EVRKYKNVAIFLLA

-259 RMATAYGSDIGLETS
+259 RMATAYGTDIGLEAS

-297 AERIGFKKILSIGI
+297 ADRLGFKKILTIGI
-311 LIYILISVF
+311 LIYILISIF

-326 ATEFYIMAIVVGLVM
+326 ATEFYAMAIVVGLVM
-341 GGIQAVSRAYFSSI
+341 GGVQAVSRAYFSSI
-355 IPKNKEA
+355 IPKDKEA

-389 FNTPRAGILGLLILF
+389 FNTPRAGILGLLVLF
-404 IPGLLLLWMVPN
+404 IPGLILLWMIPKETN
-416 HEKSQ
+416 S

>member
-1 MILKNYKRDAI
+1 MIFKKYKKDAI
-12 SWAFYDW
+12 SWALYDW

-31 FFPIFFKSYWASDLS
+31 FFPIFYKSYWASDLS
-46 DLESTAMVG
+46 NLESTAMVG

-78 GTKRKKLLISFASL
+78 GTKRKKLLLLFASL
-92 GVFCTASFY
+92 GILCTASFY
-101 FIPQGDWMLAALFYA
+101 FIPQGEWMLAALLYA
-116 LAAVG
+116 IAAVG

-136 STNETRNRV
+136 SDNENRNRV

-160 FLVNVI
+160 FLINVI
-166 MFLNPNYFG
+166 MFLNPQLFG
-175 IETQSNAVLLSFLM
+175 IESQSNAVLLSFFM
-189 VAVWWALFS
+189 VAVWWAFFS
-198 IPLVRNV
+198 VPLLRNV
-205 KESVSEHNDPPFL
+205 KEEDSERENPRFI
-218 QAISQSFSDVYQTLI
+218 QALKQSFNEVYQTLS
-233 EVKKYKNVAIFLLA
+233 EVRKYKNVAIFLLA

-259 RMATAYGSDIGLETS
+259 RMATAYGTDIGLDAA

-297 AERIGFKKILSIGI
+297 ADRLGFKKILTIGI
-311 LIYILISVF
+311 LIYILISIF

-326 ATEFYIMAIVVGLVM
+326 AAEFYAMAIVVGLVM
-341 GGIQAVSRAYFSSI
+341 GGVQAVSRAYFSSI
-355 IPKNKEA
+355 IPKDKEA

-389 FNTPRAGILGLLILF
+389 FNTPRAGILGLLVLF
-404 IPGLLLLWMVPN
+404 IPGLILLWMIPKETN
-416 HEKSQ
+416 S

>member
-1 MILKNYKRDAI
+1 MIFKKYKKDAI
-12 SWAFYDW
+12 SWALYDW

-31 FFPIFFKSYWASDLS
+31 FFPIFYKSYWASDLS
-46 DLESTAMVG
+46 NLESTAMVG

-78 GTKRKKLLISFASL
+78 GTKRKKLLLLFASL
-92 GVFCTASFY
+92 GIFCTASFY
-101 FIPQGDWMLAALFYA
+101 FIPQGEWMLAALLYA
-116 LAAVG
+116 IAAVG

-136 STNETRNRV
+136 SDNENRNRV

-160 FLVNVI
+160 FLINVI
-166 MFLNPNYFG
+166 MFLNPQLFG
-175 IETQSNAVLLSFLM
+175 IESQSNAVLLSFFM
-189 VAVWWALFS
+189 VAVWWAFFS
-198 IPLVRNV
+198 VPLLTNV
-205 KESVSEHNDPPFL
+205 KEQDSERENPRFF
-218 QAISQSFSDVYQTLI
+218 QAMKQSFNEVYQTLS
-233 EVKKYKNVAIFLLA
+233 EVRKYKNVAIFLLA

-259 RMATAYGSDIGLETS
+259 RMATAYGTDIGLDSS

-297 AERIGFKKILSIGI
+297 ADRLGFKKILTIGI
-311 LIYILISVF
+311 LIYISISIF
-320 ASRITT
+320 ASRMTT
-326 ATEFYIMAIVVGLVM
+326 AAEFYAMAIVVGLVM
-341 GGIQAVSRAYFSSI
+341 GGVQAVSRAYFSSI
-355 IPKNKEA
+355 IPKDKEA

-404 IPGLLLLWMVPN
+404 IPGLILLWMIPKETN
-416 HEKSQ
+416 S

>member
-1 MILKNYKRDAI
+1 MILKNHKKDAI

-31 FFPIFFKSYWASDLS
+31 FFPIFFKSYWASDLP
-46 DLESTAMVG
+46 DMESTAMVG

-101 FIPQGDWMLAALFYA
+101 FVPQGDWMLAALLYA

-136 STNETRNRV
+136 SDDESRNRV

-160 FLVNVI
+160 FLINVA
-166 MFLNPNYFG
+166 MFLNPKLFG
-175 IETQSNAVLLSFLM
+175 IETQSNAVLLSFFM

-198 IPLVRNV
+198 IPLVQNV
-205 KESVSEHNDPPFL
+205 KEEVSKHKEPPFI
-218 QAISQSFSDVYQTLI
+218 QAISQSFGDVYQTLI

-259 RMATAYGSDIGLETS
+259 RMATAYGTDIGLEAS
-274 SMITALIL
+274 SMITALLL
-282 TQFVGFPS
+282 TQFVAFPS
-290 TLIFGYF
+290 TLIFGHF
-297 AERIGFKKILSIGI
+297 ADQIGFKKILSFGI
-311 LIYILISVF
+311 LIYILISIF
-320 ASRITT
+320 ASQITT
-326 ATEFYIMAIVVGLVM
+326 ATGFYIIAIVVGLVM
-341 GGIQAVSRAYFSSI
+341 GGVQAVSRAYFSSI
-355 IPKNKEA
+355 IPENKEA

-380 ALLAWISMI
+380 ALVAWVSVI
-389 FNTPRAGILGLLILF
+389 FNTPRAGILSLLILF
-404 IPGLLLLWMVPN
+404 IPGLFLLWMVPN
-416 HEKSQ
+416 HQKS

>member
-1 MILKNYKRDAI
+1 MIFKKYKKDAI
-12 SWAFYDW
+12 SWALYDW

-31 FFPIFFKSYWASDLS
+31 FFPIFYKSYWASDLS
-46 DLESTAMVG
+46 NLESTAMVG

-78 GTKRKKLLISFASL
+78 GTKRKKLLLLFASL
-92 GVFCTASFY
+92 GILCTASFY
-101 FIPQGDWMLAALFYA
+101 FIPQGEWMLAALLFA
-116 LAAVG
+116 IAAVG

-136 STNETRNRV
+136 SDNENRNRV

-160 FLVNVI
+160 FLINVI
-166 MFLNPNYFG
+166 MFLNPQLFG
-175 IETQSNAVLLSFLM
+175 IESQSNAVLLSFFM
-189 VAVWWALFS
+189 VAVWWAFFS
-198 IPLVRNV
+198 VPLLRNV
-205 KESVSEHNDPPFL
+205 KEQDSERENPRFF
-218 QAISQSFSDVYQTLI
+218 QALKQSFNEVYQTLT
-233 EVKKYKNVAIFLLA
+233 EVRKYKNVAIFLLA

-259 RMATAYGSDIGLETS
+259 RMATAYGTDIGLEAS

-297 AERIGFKKILSIGI
+297 ADRLGFKKILTIGI
-311 LIYILISVF
+311 LIYILISIF

-326 ATEFYIMAIVVGLVM
+326 ATEFYAMAIVVGLVM
-341 GGIQAVSRAYFSSI
+341 GGVQAVSRAYFSSI
-355 IPKNKEA
+355 IPKDKEA

-389 FNTPRAGILGLLILF
+389 FNTPRAGILGLLVLF
-404 IPGLLLLWMVPN
+404 IPGLILLWMIPKETN
-416 HEKSQ
+416 S

>member
-1 MILKNYKRDAI
+1 MIFKKYKKDAI
-12 SWAFYDW
+12 SWALYDW

-31 FFPIFFKSYWASDLS
+31 FFPIFYKSYWASDLS
-46 DLESTAMVG
+46 NLESTAMVG

-78 GTKRKKLLISFASL
+78 GTKRKKLLLLFASL
-92 GVFCTASFY
+92 GILCTASFY
-101 FIPQGDWMLAALFYA
+101 FIPQGEWMLAALLYA
-116 LAAVG
+116 IAAVG

-136 STNETRNRV
+136 SDNENRNRV

-160 FLVNVI
+160 FLINVI
-166 MFLNPNYFG
+166 MFLNPQLFG
-175 IETQSNAVLLSFLM
+175 IESQSNAVLLSFFM
-189 VAVWWALFS
+189 VAVWWAFFS
-198 IPLVRNV
+198 VPLLRNV
-205 KESVSEHNDPPFL
+205 KEQDSERGNPRFI
-218 QAISQSFSDVYQTLI
+218 QALKQSFNEVYQTLS
-233 EVKKYKNVAIFLLA
+233 EVRKYKNVAIFLLA

-259 RMATAYGSDIGLETS
+259 RMATAYGTDIGLEAS

-297 AERIGFKKILSIGI
+297 ADRLGFKKILTIGI
-311 LIYILISVF
+311 LIYILISIF

-326 ATEFYIMAIVVGLVM
+326 GAEFYAMAIVVGLVM
-341 GGIQAVSRAYFSSI
+341 GGVQAVSRAYFSSI
-355 IPKNKEA
+355 IPKDKEA

-389 FNTPRAGILGLLILF
+389 FNTPRAGILGLLVLF
-404 IPGLLLLWMVPN
+404 IPGLILLWMIPKETN
-416 HEKSQ
+416 S

>member
-1 MILKNYKRDAI
+1 MIFKKYKKDAI
-12 SWAFYDW
+12 SWALYDW

-31 FFPIFFKSYWASDLS
+31 FFPIFYKSYWAIDLS
-46 DLESTAMVG
+46 NLESTAMVG

-78 GTKRKKLLISFASL
+78 GTKRKKLLLLFASL
-92 GVFCTASFY
+92 GILCTASFY
-101 FIPQGDWMLAALFYA
+101 FIPQGEWMLAALLYA
-116 LAAVG
+116 IAAVG

-136 STNETRNRV
+136 SDNENRNRV

-160 FLVNVI
+160 FLINVI
-166 MFLNPNYFG
+166 MFLNPQLFG
-175 IETQSNAVLLSFLM
+175 IESQSNAVLLSFFM
-189 VAVWWALFS
+189 VAVWWAFFS
-198 IPLVRNV
+198 VPLLRNV
-205 KESVSEHNDPPFL
+205 KEQDSERENPRFF
-218 QAISQSFSDVYQTLI
+218 QALKQSFNEVYQTLT
-233 EVKKYKNVAIFLLA
+233 EVRKYKNVAIFLLA

-259 RMATAYGSDIGLETS
+259 RMATAYGTDIGLEAS

-297 AERIGFKKILSIGI
+297 ADRLGFKKILTIGI
-311 LIYILISVF
+311 LIYILISIF

-326 ATEFYIMAIVVGLVM
+326 AAEFYAMAIVVGLVM
-341 GGIQAVSRAYFSSI
+341 GGVQAVSRAYFSSI
-355 IPKNKEA
+355 IPKDKEA

-389 FNTPRAGILGLLILF
+389 FNTPRAGILGLLVLF
-404 IPGLLLLWMVPN
+404 IPGLILLWMIPKERN
-416 HEKSQ
+416 S

>member
-1 MILKNYKRDAI
+1 MIFKKYKKDAI
-12 SWAFYDW
+12 SWALYDW

-31 FFPIFFKSYWASDLS
+31 FFPIFYKSYWASDLS
-46 DLESTAMVG
+46 NLESTAMVG

-78 GTKRKKLLISFASL
+78 GTKRKKLLLLFASL
-92 GVFCTASFY
+92 GILCTASFY
-101 FIPQGDWMLAALFYA
+101 FIPQGEWMLAALLYA
-116 LAAVG
+116 IAAVG

-136 STNETRNRV
+136 SDNENRNRV

-160 FLVNVI
+160 FLINVI
-166 MFLNPNYFG
+166 MFLNPQLFG
-175 IETQSNAVLLSFLM
+175 IESQSNAVLLSFFM
-189 VAVWWALFS
+189 VAVWWAFFS
-198 IPLVRNV
+198 VPLLRNV
-205 KESVSEHNDPPFL
+205 KEQESERENPRFF
-218 QAISQSFSDVYQTLI
+218 QALKQSFNEVYQTLS
-233 EVKKYKNVAIFLLA
+233 EVRKYKNVAIFLLA

-259 RMATAYGSDIGLETS
+259 RMATAYGTDIGLEAS

-297 AERIGFKKILSIGI
+297 ADRLGFKKILTIGI
-311 LIYILISVF
+311 LIYILISIF

-326 ATEFYIMAIVVGLVM
+326 ATEFYAMAIVVGLVM
-341 GGIQAVSRAYFSSI
+341 GGVQAVSRAYFSSI
-355 IPKNKEA
+355 IPKDKEA

-389 FNTPRAGILGLLILF
+389 FNTPRAGILGLLVLF
-404 IPGLLLLWMVPN
+404 IPGLILLWMIPKETN
-416 HEKSQ
+416 S

>member
-1 MILKNYKRDAI
+1 MIFKKYKKDAI
-12 SWAFYDW
+12 SWALYDW

-31 FFPIFFKSYWASDLS
+31 FFPIFYKSYWASDLS
-46 DLESTAMVG
+46 NLESTAMVG

-78 GTKRKKLLISFASL
+78 GTKRKKLLLLFASL
-92 GVFCTASFY
+92 GILCTASFY
-101 FIPQGDWMLAALFYA
+101 FIPQGEWMLAALLYA
-116 LAAVG
+116 IAAVG

-136 STNETRNRV
+136 SDNENRNRV

-160 FLVNVI
+160 FLINVI
-166 MFLNPNYFG
+166 MFLNPQLFG
-175 IETQSNAVLLSFLM
+175 IESQSNAVLLSFFM
-189 VAVWWALFS
+189 VAVWWAFFS
-198 IPLVRNV
+198 VPLLRNV
-205 KESVSEHNDPPFL
+205 KEQDSERENPRFF
-218 QAISQSFSDVYQTLI
+218 QALKQSFNEVYQTLS
-233 EVKKYKNVAIFLLA
+233 EVRKYKNVAIFLLA

-259 RMATAYGSDIGLETS
+259 RMATAYGTDIGLEAS

-297 AERIGFKKILSIGI
+297 ADRLGFKKILTVGI
-311 LIYILISVF
+311 LIYILISIF

-326 ATEFYIMAIVVGLVM
+326 AAEFYAMAIVVGLVM
-341 GGIQAVSRAYFSSI
+341 GGVQAVSRAYFSSI
-355 IPKNKEA
+355 IPKDKEA

-389 FNTPRAGILGLLILF
+389 FNTPRAGILGLLVLF
-404 IPGLLLLWMVPN
+404 IPGLILLWMIPKETN
-416 HEKSQ
+416 S

>member
-1 MILKNYKRDAI
+1 MIFKKYKKDAI
-12 SWAFYDW
+12 SWALYDW

-31 FFPIFFKSYWASDLS
+31 FFPIFYKSYWASDLS
-46 DLESTAMVG
+46 NLESTAMVG
-55 YANSLSGL
+55 YANSVSGL

-78 GTKRKKLLISFASL
+78 GTKRKKLLLLFASL
-92 GVFCTASFY
+92 GILCTASFY
-101 FIPQGDWMLAALFYA
+101 FIPQGEWMLAALLYA
-116 LAAVG
+116 IAAVG

-136 STNETRNRV
+136 SDNENRNRV

-160 FLVNVI
+160 FLINVI
-166 MFLNPNYFG
+166 MFLNPQLFG
-175 IETQSNAVLLSFLM
+175 IESQSNAVLLSFFM
-189 VAVWWALFS
+189 VAVWWAFFS
-198 IPLVRNV
+198 VPLLRNV
-205 KESVSEHNDPPFL
+205 KEQDSDRENPRFI
-218 QAISQSFSDVYQTLI
+218 QALKLSFNEVYQTLS
-233 EVKKYKNVAIFLLA
+233 EVRKYKNVAIFLLA

-259 RMATAYGSDIGLETS
+259 RMATAYGTDIGLEAS

-297 AERIGFKKILSIGI
+297 ADRLGFKKILTIGI
-311 LIYILISVF
+311 LIYILISIF

-326 ATEFYIMAIVVGLVM
+326 AAEFYAMAIVVGLVM
-341 GGIQAVSRAYFSSI
+341 GGVQAVSRAYFSSI
-355 IPKNKEA
+355 IPKDKEA

-389 FNTPRAGILGLLILF
+389 FNTPRAGILGLLVLF
-404 IPGLLLLWMVPN
+404 IPGLILLWMIPKETN
-416 HEKSQ
+416 S